1 MNDLED
7 IYWVNQGPIDSLHY
21 YIDYFGVMP
30 SVISPVSGGMAVF
43 TADDLKGVK
52 INGMSNVFNK
62 IVIEDTNIYNTCP
75 VPHYEYL
82 TTYYDFDVPEKY
94 LLDVMAL
101 SNSISYDPVV
111 GSVAIRGN
119 NLDDNIY
126 TLGLM
131 TDVVMGYDNVY
142 SIVSLGKI
150 INKKKNIKASYQKL
164 VKRKR
169 KGKKKSKKSCGMGI
183 SKGTKKKK
191 TSKKRK
197 SVKSKKSSKK
207 KGKK

>member
-1 MNDLED
+1 MSDLYQDGEGEKNWGEAVSEVRVTFLMERYHQSGND
-7 IYWVNQGPIDSLHY
+7 
-21 YIDYFGVMP
+21 
-30 SVISPVSGGMAVF
+30 VI
-43 TADDLKGVK
+43 
-52 INGMSNVFNK
+52 
-62 IVIEDTNIYNTCP
+62 
-75 VPHYEYL
+75 
-82 TTYYDFDVPEKY
+82 
-94 LLDVMAL
+94 
-101 SNSISYDPVV
+101 
-111 GSVAIRGN
+111 
-119 NLDDNIY
+119 
-126 TLGLM
+126 LGLM

-142 SIVSLGKI
+142 SIVSLGKN